1 MEKDTSMSRKKVIYA
16 TDFDKRPAWLR
27 TINAAWEK
35 TYGMGTKPV
44 LDKDELIRAA
54 RKATGLHD
62 LGKDFA
68 DEPLDRL
75 LYALNTEA
83 RLSPM
88 GRFISRQR
96 LINLL
101 AVRLRAE
108 HWFARHPEILETE
121 VLSPWVIVGLQRTGT
136 TKLHRLLTADP
147 DNRVLRSWEAI
158 NPAPFSLNGEAD
170 KRMGIAKTSERALK
184 MMAPGFFA
192 IHPVEHLAP
201 EEDILL
207 LDATFMSTTP
217 EATMHVP
224 SYAQWLEKTDQSY
237 AYAYGSKMLRLLQW
251 QQPGRRWV
259 LKTPHHLEFLP
270 LIERYY
276 GTPLL
281 IWTHRNL
288 EECIPSFLSMVCH
301 TRAIFSDEVHMH
313 EVADHWVR
321 KTRYMLSRAMEYHN
335 GQRNGD
341 FVHIRYNDLVAN
353 AKDQLEKIYDRRAT
367 LSGGLAA
374 RFEHAERSNP
384 RGKYGVHVYDLK
396 DFGID
401 KGALIRHNDAYCRM
415 VELLDKE

>member
-1 MEKDTSMSRKKVIYA
+1 MSRKKIIYA

-27 TINAAWEK
+27 TINAAWAR
-35 TYGMGTKPV
+35 TYALGTKPV

-54 RKATGLHD
+54 RTATGLQD

-75 LYALNTEA
+75 LYSLNREA
-83 RLSPM
+83 RLSPV
-88 GRFISRQR
+88 GRYISRQR
-96 LINLL
+96 LVNLI

-108 HWFARHPEILETE
+108 RWFASHPEILETE
-121 VLSPWVIVGLQRTGT
+121 VLPPWVIIGLQRTGT

-147 DNRVLRSWEAI
+147 HNRVLRSWEAI
-158 NPAPFSLNGEAD
+158 NPAPFSLNGNMD
-170 KRMGIAKTSERALK
+170 KRVRIARTSERALK
-184 MMAPGFFA
+184 IMAPGFFA

-224 SYAQWLEKTDQSY
+224 SYAGWLEKTDQSY
-237 AYAYGSKMLRLLQW
+237 AYAYGSKLLRLLQW
-251 QQPGRRWV
+251 QQPGKRWV

-270 LIERYY
+270 LIERHY
-276 GTPLL
+276 GAPLL

-301 TRAIFSDEVHMH
+301 TRAIFSDDVRMQ
-313 EVADHWVR
+313 EVAEHWVR

-335 GQRNGD
+335 GQRKGD
-341 FVHIRYNDLVAN
+341 FVHIRYDHLVAG
-353 AKDQLEKIYDRRAT
+353 AMGQLARIYDGRAT
-367 LSGGLAA
+367 FSEALATK
-374 RFEHAERSNP
+374 FEQAERSNP
-384 RGKYGVHVYDLK
+384 RGKYGMHVYGLE

-401 KGALIRHNDAYCRM
+401 KAALTRHNQGYCKM
-415 VELLDKE
+415 LESLDQQ